1 MHDGWTDGRFLKSLG
16 TTKII
21 NRNCRVEHCNWTKMS
36 QKSYLDG
43 KPKEVDWQESEHSQE
58 DCHNEHLG
66 TFRLLKMEVSGNKTT
81 MLHHGDVTDLTS
93 NAWLSHYENVNVV
106 SRSPSTMETLNN
118 LPTKSLSQNIMN
130 TKMTNM
136 MMQKQETTERE

>member
-1 MHDGWTDGRFLKSLG
+1 
-16 TTKII
+16 
-21 NRNCRVEHCNWTKMS
+21 
-36 QKSYLDG
+36 
-43 KPKEVDWQESEHSQE
+43 
-58 DCHNEHLG
+58 
-66 TFRLLKMEVSGNKTT
+66 MEVSGNKTT